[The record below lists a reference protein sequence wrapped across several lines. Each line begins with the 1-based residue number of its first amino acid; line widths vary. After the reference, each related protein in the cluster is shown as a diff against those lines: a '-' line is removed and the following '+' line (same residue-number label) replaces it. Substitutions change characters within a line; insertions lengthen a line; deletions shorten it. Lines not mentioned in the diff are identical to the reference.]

1 MSYKTELR
9 NTYNEDDFVQ
19 TEGGMQEL
27 TVTITLC
34 EYRNLIRDLQRQ
46 DVIIENLETKMKNA
60 QEYSKTL
67 FKLLMVK
74 SPEVI
79 NKAIDIIKE
88 LFPQVEAK
96 AEEEQ
101 AGDD

>member
-1 MSYKTELR
+1 MSNKT
-9 NTYNEDDFVQ
+9 TYGSYNEDDFVQ
-19 TEGGMQEL
+19 SESGMQEL

-34 EYRNLIRDLQRQ
+34 EYRNLIKELQRQ
-46 DVIIENLETKMKNA
+46 DVIIEELKTRMKNA

-67 FKLLMVK
+67 FQMLMVK

-88 LFPQVEAK
+88 LFPQTETK
-96 AEEEQ
+96 SNEGR
-101 AGDD
+101 AGDE

>member
-1 MSYKTELR
+1 MSYKT
-9 NTYNEDDFVQ
+9 TSGIYNEDDFVQ
-19 TEGGMQEL
+19 NESGMHEL

-34 EYRNLIRDLQRQ
+34 EYRNLIRGLQRQ
-46 DVIIENLETKMKNA
+46 DVIIEELKTRMKNA

-67 FKLLMVK
+67 FQMLMVK

-88 LFPQVEAK
+88 LFPQTETK
-96 AEEEQ
+96 SNEGR
-101 AGDD
+101 AGDE

>member
-1 MSYKTELR
+1 MSYKT
-9 NTYNEDDFVQ
+9 TSGIYNEDDFVQ
-19 TEGGMQEL
+19 NESGMQEL

-34 EYRNLIRDLQRQ
+34 EYRNLIRELQRQ
-46 DVIIENLETKMKNA
+46 DVIIEELKTRMKNA

-67 FKLLMVK
+67 FQMLMVK

-88 LFPQVEAK
+88 LFPQTETK
-96 AEEEQ
+96 SNEGR
-101 AGDD
+101 AGDE